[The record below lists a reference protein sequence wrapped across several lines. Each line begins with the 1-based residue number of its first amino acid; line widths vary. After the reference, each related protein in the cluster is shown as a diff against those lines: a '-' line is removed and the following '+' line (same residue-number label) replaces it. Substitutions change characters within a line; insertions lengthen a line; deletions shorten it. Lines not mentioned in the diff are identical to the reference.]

1 MSDDRPRYA
10 HGSGF
15 PPRHL
20 ASLNRERGELRFAGA
35 EQEDLLVAFASEEE
49 LVACLARLIAARL
62 PLASDRRIDGP
73 AELAATLIENGRLA
87 GTVIE
92 LSWRG
97 PGNWS
102 LREWFPGAVEWREAP
117 AEDFAS
123 TDGDPARYLADR
135 NDL

>member
-20 ASLNRERGELRFAGA
+20 ASFNRQLGELRFAGA
-35 EQEDLLVAFASEEE
+35 GQADLLVAFASEDE
-49 LVACLARLIAARL
+49 LVAHLARLIAAGV

-73 AELAATLIENGRLA
+73 AELAATLVENDRLA

-97 PGNWS
+97 PGAWS

-117 AEDFAS
+117 AEEFANL
-123 TDGDPARYLADR
+123 DGDPAWLFADR
-135 NDL
+135 NDP